1 MPAQDNQ
8 QLYIAIISATV
19 VILLVGGFIVAFLL
33 LYQKR
38 HNSHLKEIVAMKA
51 AFEKT
56 LLQSQLEIQE
66 QTFHTISQEI
76 HDNVGQTLS
85 LAKVQ
90 VNIIDQSETT
100 NKDLL
105 AEVRQNIGKAMQ
117 DLRDL
122 AKSLN
127 SDHIQVVPLKD
138 LIAAELARMQR
149 GNIVEASI
157 HEEGTPQP
165 MAQQKKLILFRIVQE
180 SLQNILKH
188 ADASFV
194 TVQLHHSADAVEIN
208 ISDNGKGFNV
218 EQTTKADGLGL
229 QNITHRA
236 ALIGGNAV
244 INSRPGEGT
253 AIILNVPYA

>member
-1 MPAQDNQ
+1 MDKLQTDYISNWLRAS
-8 QLYIAIISATV
+8 LY
-19 VILLVGGFIVAFLL
+19 LFYFFLL
-33 LYQKR
+33 LLLFAIVMAVRYKKR
-38 HNSHLKEIVAMKA
+38 KKENKNMQLVYEQELRRA
-51 AFEKT
+51 
-56 LLQSQLEIQE
+56 QLEIQE
-66 QTFHTISQEI
+66 QTFYTISQEI

-127 SDHIQVVPLKD
+127 SDHVQLVPLKD
-138 LIAAELARMQR
+138 LIAAELTRMQR
-149 GNIVEASI
+149 SHIATVDI
-157 HEEGTPQP
+157 KEEGMLQP
-165 MAQQKKLILFRIVQE
+165 LAHQKKLILFRIVQE

-188 ADASFV
+188 AEASTV
-194 TVQLHHSADAVEIN
+194 TVQLRHAADAVAIT
-208 ISDNGKGFNV
+208 ITDNGKGFNV
-218 EQTTKADGLGL
+218 ERTTKADGLGL

-236 ALIGGNAV
+236 ALIGGKAI

-253 AIILNVPYA
+253 TITLNVPYA

>member
-1 MPAQDNQ
+1 
-8 QLYIAIISATV
+8 
-19 VILLVGGFIVAFLL
+19 
-33 LYQKR
+33 
-38 HNSHLKEIVAMKA
+38 MKT

-90 VNIIDQSETT
+90 VNIIDQSDAT

-105 AEVRQNIGKAMQ
+105 NDVRQNIGRAMS

-127 SDHIQVVPLKD
+127 SDHIQLVPLKD
-138 LIAAELARMQR
+138 LIIAELTRMQR
-149 GNIVEASI
+149 SNIVTATIE
-157 HEEGTPQP
+157 EEGPPQP
-165 MAQQKKLILFRIVQE
+165 MAHQKKLILFRIVQE

-188 ADASFV
+188 ADASVV
-194 TVQLHHSADAVEIN
+194 TVQLRHSSNEVEIN
-208 ISDNGKGFNV
+208 IADNGKGFDTNA
-218 EQTTKADGLGL
+218 TIKSDSLGL
-229 QNITHRA
+229 QNITNRA
-236 ALIGGNAV
+236 TLIGGKASIESGLGRGTV
-244 INSRPGEGT
+244 INLT
-253 AIILNVPYA
+253 IPYA